1 MEWSLNTMEQNNK
14 TEKNKIEIPEI
25 KVETENE
32 TIEVNPLV
40 DAFEAISKV
49 MVPEGAEQDMT
60 EMFGALLSMPDREF
74 ETIAPIL
81 MDEINRSLNN
91 PADRITLVAAMTS
104 QGYSGQ
110 DLTETFDEICKE
122 IDNQLTEMSQIKKDW
137 LKQLMG
143 ATINAINETEGI
155 SKRFVRIPYERCHK
169 DAKEPAYAHASDSGM
184 DVYALEDI
192 TLAPGEQKIIPIG
205 IKVALPAGY
214 ELQVRAKS
222 SIAAKTKFRIANG
235 IGTIDAGYRNE
246 IGVIIENNEPPIR
259 DITYEPELDEN
270 GNIIK
275 LNITS
280 ILYGSSYTISKGQK
294 FAQLVLSEVPKAV
307 LYEVE
312 SVGDIGDNRGGGW
325 GSTGKF

>member
-1 MEWSLNTMEQNNK
+1 MEQ
-14 TEKNKIEIPEI
+14 KNEINIPEI

-32 TIEVNPLV
+32 TIEVNPLE
-40 DAFEAISKV
+40 DAFKAISQV
-49 MVPEGAEQDMT
+49 MVPEDAEQDMT
-60 EMFGALLSMPDREF
+60 EMFGALLAMPDEEF
-74 ETIAPIL
+74 SALAPVL
-81 MDEINRSLNN
+81 MDEVNRSLNN

-104 QGYSGQ
+104 QGYNGE
-110 DLTETFDEICKE
+110 DLTETFEEICKE
-122 IDNQLTEMSQIKKDW
+122 IDNQLTELSQVKKDW

-155 SKRFVRIPYERCHK
+155 SKRFVRIPYEKCHE
-169 DAKEPAYAHASDSGM
+169 DAKEPTYAHVSDSGM

-214 ELQVRAKS
+214 ELQVRPKS
-222 SIAAKTKFRIANG
+222 GLSAKTKLRIANAP
-235 IGTIDAGYRNE
+235 GTVDAGYRDE
-246 IGVIIENNEPPIR
+246 IGVIIENVEPPIK
-259 DITYEPELDEN
+259 DITYEPVMNTEN
-270 GNIIK
+270 GQIDH
-275 LNITS
+275 LQITS
-280 ILYGSSYTISKGQK
+280 ILYGSSYTIGKGQK

-312 SVGDIGDNRGGGW
+312 KVGEIGEDRGGGF

>member
-1 MEWSLNTMEQNNK
+1 MEQK
-14 TEKNKIEIPEI
+14 DKIEIPEI
-25 KVETENE
+25 KVEAENE
-32 TIEVNPLV
+32 TIEVNPLE
-40 DAFEAISKV
+40 DAFKAIAQV

-60 EMFGALLSMPDREF
+60 EMFGALLAMPDEEF
-74 ETIAPIL
+74 SALAPVL

-104 QGYSGQ
+104 QGYNGE
-110 DLTETFDEICKE
+110 DLTEVFDEICKE
-122 IDNQLTEMSQIKKDW
+122 IDNQLTEFSQVKKDW

-155 SKRFVRIPYERCHK
+155 SKRFVRIPYEKCHE
-169 DAKEPAYAHASDSGM
+169 DAKEPTYAHVSDSGM

-214 ELQVRAKS
+214 ELQVRPKS
-222 SIAAKTKFRIANG
+222 GLSAKTKLRIANTP
-235 IGTIDAGYRNE
+235 GTIDAGYRDE
-246 IGVIIENNEPPIR
+246 IGVIIENVEPPIR
-259 DITYEPELDEN
+259 
-270 GNIIK
+270 
-275 LNITS
+275 S
-280 ILYGSSYTISKGQK
+280 IATDFAESPNDPIPVGAIEFGKSYTIGKGQK

-312 SVGDIGDNRGGGW
+312 KVGEIGGDRGGGF

>member
-1 MEWSLNTMEQNNK
+1 MEQKNN
-14 TEKNKIEIPEI
+14 IEIPEI

-32 TIEVNPLV
+32 TIEVNPLA
-40 DAFEAISKV
+40 DAFKAIAQV
-49 MVPEGAEQDMT
+49 MVPDGVEQDMT
-60 EMFGALLSMPDREF
+60 EVFGALLAMPDEEF
-74 ETIAPIL
+74 KTISPIL

-91 PADRITLVAAMTS
+91 PADRITLVAAMTA
-104 QGYSGQ
+104 QGYNGE

-122 IDNQLTEMSQIKKDW
+122 IDAQLTELSQVKKDW

-155 SKRFVRIPYERCHK
+155 SKRFIRIPYEKCHE
-169 DAKEPAYAHASDSGM
+169 DAKEPAYAHLSDSGM

-214 ELQVRAKS
+214 ELQVRPKS
-222 SIAAKTKFRIANG
+222 GLSAKTKLRVANAP
-235 IGTIDAGYRNE
+235 GTVDAGYRDE
-246 IGVIIENNEPPIR
+246 IGVIIENVEPPIK
-259 DITYEPELDEN
+259 DITYEPVMNIEN
-270 GNIIK
+270 GQIDH
-275 LNITS
+275 LQVTS
-280 ILYGSSYTISKGQK
+280 ILYGSSYTIGKGQK

-312 SVGDIGDNRGGGW
+312 KVGEIGEDRGGGF

>member
-1 MEWSLNTMEQNNK
+1 MEQKNN
-14 TEKNKIEIPEI
+14 IEIPEI

-32 TIEVNPLV
+32 TIEVNPLA
-40 DAFEAISKV
+40 DAFKAIAQV
-49 MVPEGAEQDMT
+49 MVPDGVEQDIT
-60 EMFGALLSMPDREF
+60 EVFGALLAMPDEEF
-74 ETIAPIL
+74 KAISPVL

-91 PADRITLVAAMTS
+91 PADRITLVAAMTA
-104 QGYSGQ
+104 QGYNGE

-122 IDNQLTEMSQIKKDW
+122 IDAQLTELPQVKKDW

-155 SKRFVRIPYERCHK
+155 SKRFIRIPYEKCHE
-169 DAKEPAYAHASDSGM
+169 DAKEPAYAHLSDSGM

-214 ELQVRAKS
+214 ELQVRPKS
-222 SIAAKTKFRIANG
+222 GVSAKTKLRVANTP
-235 IGTIDAGYRNE
+235 GTIDAGYRDE
-246 IGVIIENNEPPIR
+246 IGVIVENVEPPIK
-259 DITYEPELDEN
+259 DITYEPVM
-270 GNIIK
+270 NIETGMVDY
-275 LNITS
+275 LQITS
-280 ILYGSSYTISKGQK
+280 ILYGSSYTIGKGQK

-312 SVGDIGDNRGGGW
+312 SVGEIGEDRGGGF
-325 GSTGKF
+325 GSTGLK

>member
-1 MEWSLNTMEQNNK
+1 MEQK
-14 TEKNKIEIPEI
+14 DKIEIPEI

-32 TIEVNPLV
+32 TIEVNPLE
-40 DAFEAISKV
+40 DAFKAISKV
-49 MVPEGAEQDMT
+49 MVPEGADQDMT
-60 EMFGALLSMPDREF
+60 EMFGALLAMPDEEF
-74 ETIAPIL
+74 SALAPVL

-104 QGYSGQ
+104 QGYNGE
-110 DLTETFDEICKE
+110 DLTEVFDEICKE
-122 IDNQLTEMSQIKKDW
+122 IDNQLTELSQVKKDW

-143 ATINAINETEGI
+143 TTINAINETEGI
-155 SKRFVRIPYERCHK
+155 SKRFVRIPYEKCHE
-169 DAKEPAYAHASDSGM
+169 DAKEPTYAHVSDSGM

-235 IGTIDAGYRNE
+235 VGTIDAGYRNE
-246 IGVIIENNEPPIR
+246 IGIILENNEPPIK
-259 DITYEPELDEN
+259 DITYEPVFDEN
-270 GNIIK
+270 NNIK
-275 LNITS
+275 YLNITS
-280 ILYGSSYTISKGQK
+280 IEYGKSFTIGKGQK
-294 FAQLVLSEVPKAV
+294 FAQLVLAENPKAV

-312 SVGDIGDNRGGGW
+312 SVSEIGENRNGGF
-325 GSTGKF
+325 GSTGAY

>member
-1 MEWSLNTMEQNNK
+1 MEQK
-14 TEKNKIEIPEI
+14 DKIEIPEI

-32 TIEVNPLV
+32 TIEVNPLE
-40 DAFEAISKV
+40 DAFKAIAQV

-60 EMFGALLSMPDREF
+60 EMFGALLAMPDEEF
-74 ETIAPIL
+74 SALAPVL

-104 QGYSGQ
+104 QGYNGE
-110 DLTETFDEICKE
+110 DLTETFEEICKE
-122 IDNQLTEMSQIKKDW
+122 IDNQLTELSQVKKDW

-155 SKRFVRIPYERCHK
+155 SKRFVRIPYEKCHE
-169 DAKEPAYAHASDSGM
+169 DAKEPTYAHVSDSGM

-214 ELQVRAKS
+214 ELQVRPKS
-222 SIAAKTKFRIANG
+222 GLSAKTKLRVANAP
-235 IGTIDAGYRNE
+235 GTVDAGYRDE
-246 IGVIIENNEPPIR
+246 IGVIIENVEPPIK
-259 DITYEPELDEN
+259 DITYEPVMNIEN
-270 GNIIK
+270 GQIDH
-275 LNITS
+275 LQITS
-280 ILYGSSYTISKGQK
+280 ILYGNSYTIGKGQK

-312 SVGDIGDNRGGGW
+312 KVGEIGEDRGGGF

>member
-1 MEWSLNTMEQNNK
+1 MEQ
-14 TEKNKIEIPEI
+14 KNKIEIPEI

-32 TIEVNPLV
+32 TIEVNPLE
-40 DAFEAISKV
+40 DAFKAITQV

-60 EMFGALLSMPDREF
+60 EMFGALLAMPDEEF
-74 ETIAPIL
+74 SALAPVL

-104 QGYSGQ
+104 QGYNGE
-110 DLTETFDEICKE
+110 DLTETFEEICKE
-122 IDNQLTEMSQIKKDW
+122 IDNQLTELSQVKRDW

-155 SKRFVRIPYERCHK
+155 SKRFVRIPYEKCHE
-169 DAKEPAYAHASDSGM
+169 DAKEPTYAHVSDSGM

-214 ELQVRAKS
+214 ELQVRPKS
-222 SIAAKTKFRIANG
+222 GLSAKTKLRIANTP
-235 IGTIDAGYRNE
+235 GTIDAGYRDE
-246 IGVIIENNEPPIR
+246 IGVIIENVEPPIR
-259 DITYEPELDEN
+259 
-270 GNIIK
+270 
-275 LNITS
+275 S
-280 ILYGSSYTISKGQK
+280 IAIDFAESPNDPIPVGAIEFGKSYTIGKGQK

-312 SVGDIGDNRGGGW
+312 KVGEIGEDRGGGF

>member
-1 MEWSLNTMEQNNK
+1 MEQK
-14 TEKNKIEIPEI
+14 DKIEIPEI

-32 TIEVNPLV
+32 TIEVNPLE
-40 DAFEAISKV
+40 DAFKAIAQV

-60 EMFGALLSMPDREF
+60 EMFGALLAMPDEEF
-74 ETIAPIL
+74 SALAPVL
-81 MDEINRSLNN
+81 MDEVNRSLNN
-91 PADRITLVAAMTS
+91 PADRITLVAAMAA
-104 QGYSGQ
+104 QGYNGE

-122 IDNQLTEMSQIKKDW
+122 IDNQLTELSQVKKDW

-155 SKRFVRIPYERCHK
+155 SKRYVRIPYEKCHE
-169 DAKEPAYAHASDSGM
+169 DAKEPTYAHVSDSGM

-214 ELQVRAKS
+214 ELQVRPKS
-222 SIAAKTKFRIANG
+222 GLSAKTKLRIANAP
-235 IGTIDAGYRNE
+235 GTIDAGYRDE
-246 IGVIIENNEPPIR
+246 IGVIIENVEPPIR
-259 DITYEPELDEN
+259 
-270 GNIIK
+270 
-275 LNITS
+275 S
-280 ILYGSSYTISKGQK
+280 IATDFAESPNDPIPVGAIEFGKSYTIGKGQK

-312 SVGDIGDNRGGGW
+312 KVGEIGEDRNGGF
-325 GSTGKF
+325 GSTGAY

>member
-1 MEWSLNTMEQNNK
+1 MEQK
-14 TEKNKIEIPEI
+14 DKIEIPEI

-32 TIEVNPLV
+32 TIEVNPLE
-40 DAFEAISKV
+40 DAFKAIAQV

-60 EMFGALLSMPDREF
+60 EMFGALLAMPDEEF
-74 ETIAPIL
+74 SALAPVL
-81 MDEINRSLNN
+81 MDEVNRSLNN
-91 PADRITLVAAMTS
+91 PADRITLVAAMAS
-104 QGYSGQ
+104 QGYNGE

-122 IDNQLTEMSQIKKDW
+122 IDNQLTELSQVKKDW

-155 SKRFVRIPYERCHK
+155 SKRYVRIPYEKCHE
-169 DAKEPAYAHASDSGM
+169 DAKEPAYAHLSDSGM

-214 ELQVRAKS
+214 ELQVRPKS
-222 SIAAKTKFRIANG
+222 GLSAKTKLRIANAP
-235 IGTIDAGYRNE
+235 GTIDAGYRDE
-246 IGVIIENNEPPIR
+246 IGVIIENVEPPIR
-259 DITYEPELDEN
+259 
-270 GNIIK
+270 
-275 LNITS
+275 S
-280 ILYGSSYTISKGQK
+280 IAIDFAQSPNDPIPVGAIEFGKSYTIGKGQK

-312 SVGDIGDNRGGGW
+312 KVGEIGEDRGGGF

>member
-1 MEWSLNTMEQNNK
+1 MEQK
-14 TEKNKIEIPEI
+14 DKIEIPEI
-25 KVETENE
+25 KVEAENE
-32 TIEVNPLV
+32 TIEVNPLE
-40 DAFEAISKV
+40 DAFKAIAQV
-49 MVPEGAEQDMT
+49 MVPEGAEQDIT
-60 EMFGALLSMPDREF
+60 EMFGALLAMPDEEF
-74 ETIAPIL
+74 SALAPVL

-104 QGYSGQ
+104 QGYNGE
-110 DLTETFDEICKE
+110 DLTEVFDEICKE
-122 IDNQLTEMSQIKKDW
+122 IDNQLTEFSQVKKDW

-155 SKRFVRIPYERCHK
+155 SKRFVRIPYEKCHE
-169 DAKEPAYAHASDSGM
+169 DAKEPTYAHVSDSGM

-214 ELQVRAKS
+214 ELQVRPKS
-222 SIAAKTKFRIANG
+222 GLSAKTKLRIANTP
-235 IGTIDAGYRNE
+235 GTIDAGYRDE
-246 IGVIIENNEPPIR
+246 IGVIIENVEPPIR
-259 DITYEPELDEN
+259 
-270 GNIIK
+270 
-275 LNITS
+275 S
-280 ILYGSSYTISKGQK
+280 IATDFAESPNDPIPVGAIEFGKSYTIGKGQK

-312 SVGDIGDNRGGGW
+312 KVGEIGEDRGGGF

>member
-1 MEWSLNTMEQNNK
+1 MEQKNN
-14 TEKNKIEIPEI
+14 IEIPEI
-25 KVETENE
+25 KVETEDK
-32 TIEVNPLV
+32 TIEVNPIEDAMDALV
-40 DAFEAISKV
+40 KV
-49 MVPEGAEQDMT
+49 IAPEVEGDIT
-60 EMFGALLSMPDREF
+60 EMFGALLSMPDKEF

-81 MDEINRSLNN
+81 MDEITRSLNT
-91 PADRITLVAAMTS
+91 PADRLTLVTVMTA
-104 QGYSGQ
+104 QGYKGD

-122 IDNQLTEMSQIKKDW
+122 IDNQLTEISQVKRDW

-155 SKRFVRIPYERCHK
+155 SKHFVRIPYEKCHE

-214 ELQVRAKS
+214 ELQVRPKS
-222 SIAAKTKFRIANG
+222 GLSAKTKLRIANAP
-235 IGTIDAGYRNE
+235 GTIDAGYRDE
-246 IGVIIENNEPPIR
+246 IGVIIENVESPIK
-259 DITYEPELDEN
+259 DITYEPVMNVEN
-270 GNIIK
+270 GQVDH
-275 LNITS
+275 LQVTS
-280 ILYGSSYTISKGQK
+280 ILYGNSYTIGKGQK

-312 SVGDIGDNRGGGW
+312 KVGEIGEDRGGGF

>member
-1 MEWSLNTMEQNNK
+1 MEQK
-14 TEKNKIEIPEI
+14 DKIEIPEI

-32 TIEVNPLV
+32 TIEVNPLE
-40 DAFEAISKV
+40 DAFKAIAQV

-60 EMFGALLSMPDREF
+60 EMFGALLAMPDEEF
-74 ETIAPIL
+74 SALAPVL
-81 MDEINRSLNN
+81 MDEVNRSLNN
-91 PADRITLVAAMTS
+91 PADRITLVAAMAS
-104 QGYSGQ
+104 QGYNGE

-122 IDNQLTEMSQIKKDW
+122 IDNQLTELSQVKKDW

-155 SKRFVRIPYERCHK
+155 SKRFVRIPYEKCHE
-169 DAKEPAYAHASDSGM
+169 DAKEPTYAHVSDSGM

-214 ELQVRAKS
+214 ELQVRPKS
-222 SIAAKTKFRIANG
+222 GLSAKTKLRIANTP
-235 IGTIDAGYRNE
+235 GTIDAGYRDE
-246 IGVIIENNEPPIR
+246 IGVIIENVEPPIR
-259 DITYEPELDEN
+259 
-270 GNIIK
+270 
-275 LNITS
+275 S
-280 ILYGSSYTISKGQK
+280 IAIDFAESPNDPIPVGAIEFGKSYTIGKGQK

-312 SVGDIGDNRGGGW
+312 KVGEIGEDRGGGF

>member
-1 MEWSLNTMEQNNK
+1 MEQKNN
-14 TEKNKIEIPEI
+14 IEIPEI

-32 TIEVNPLV
+32 TIEVNPLA
-40 DAFEAISKV
+40 DAFKAIAQV
-49 MVPEGAEQDMT
+49 MVPDGVEQDMT
-60 EMFGALLSMPDREF
+60 EVFGALLAMPDEEF
-74 ETIAPIL
+74 KAISPVL

-91 PADRITLVAAMTS
+91 PADRITLVAAMTA
-104 QGYSGQ
+104 QGYNGE

-122 IDNQLTEMSQIKKDW
+122 IDAQLTELSQVKKDW

-155 SKRFVRIPYERCHK
+155 SKRFIRIPYEKCHE
-169 DAKEPAYAHASDSGM
+169 DAKEPAYAHLSDSGM

-214 ELQVRAKS
+214 ELQVRPKS
-222 SIAAKTKFRIANG
+222 GLSAKTKLRVANAP
-235 IGTIDAGYRNE
+235 GTVDAGYRDE
-246 IGVIIENNEPPIR
+246 IGVIIENVEPPIK
-259 DITYEPELDEN
+259 DITYEPVMNIEN
-270 GNIIK
+270 GQIDH
-275 LNITS
+275 LQITS
-280 ILYGSSYTISKGQK
+280 ILYGSSYTIGKGQK

-312 SVGDIGDNRGGGW
+312 KVGEIGEDRGGGF

>member
-1 MEWSLNTMEQNNK
+1 MEQK
-14 TEKNKIEIPEI
+14 DKIEIPEI

-32 TIEVNPLV
+32 TIEVNPLE
-40 DAFEAISKV
+40 DAFKAIAQV

-60 EMFGALLSMPDREF
+60 EMFGALLAMPDEEF
-74 ETIAPIL
+74 SALAPVL
-81 MDEINRSLNN
+81 MDEVNRSLNN

-104 QGYSGQ
+104 QGYNGE

-122 IDNQLTEMSQIKKDW
+122 IDNQLTELSQVKKDW

-155 SKRFVRIPYERCHK
+155 SKRFVRIPYEKCHE
-169 DAKEPAYAHASDSGM
+169 DAKEPTYAHVSDSGM

-235 IGTIDAGYRNE
+235 VGTIDTGYRNE
-246 IGVIIENNEPPIR
+246 IGIILENNEPPIK
-259 DITYEPELDEN
+259 DITYEPVFDEN
-270 GNIIK
+270 NNIK
-275 LNITS
+275 YLNITS
-280 ILYGSSYTISKGQK
+280 IEYGKSFTIGKGQK
-294 FAQLVLSEVPKAV
+294 FAQLILAENPKAV

-312 SVGDIGDNRGGGW
+312 SVSEIGENRNGGF
-325 GSTGKF
+325 GSTGAY